1 MGTEPPA
8 EKKEPPA
15 AESRET
21 QSDNG
26 GSRSKG
32 YRGNRRYGKS
42 KASNKETTITTKT
55 KFKGSIDALEDYY
68 FDTGPTQAHDFKKTH
83 KKISTYTG
91 TKYSAEVM
99 QSLEEMKL
107 HDWTKDLP
115 KKPLKSKFDVV
126 VAATDDTPAS
136 IIKATV
142 IPSEHLD
149 RYTHKMKTHCKRE
162 DKFED
167 DMQLCYTVI
176 HGQCT
181 DDMIHELKCQEKY
194 EEVKVKFDPIGLLK
208 LLQQIAYNYQAQD
221 FPLMAIAKAQEAI
234 YNERQAQSESN
245 IDYLQTFKNKAVV
258 LEAVGGNLVNL
269 GVCKYMSEKIYN
281 KLYADCSLVEK
292 ADCNKKGREAMMA
305 TVYMMKADKG
315 RYSKL
320 LTDLHDDHLKG
331 YAPYPHNLA
340 DAQKLLLNY
349 SSNNNKQKNGNKRE
363 ESNDGSD
370 LAFAQDGTGGGYKFT
385 GKCYNC
391 FKEGHRAYQCP
402 DKKENSNSGNN
413 KSEEGKTDVAAAT
426 TDTVV
431 TADQHHTEGVTTYTD
446 DYELSFCT
454 RGDKRVGMIDMDK
467 VCNQVLSQMLSS
479 EISIWW
485 VLLDNCSTVN
495 IFSNRKLLKN
505 IRQINMYVDVKC
517 NAGSRTT
524 NWVGDFPGIPEPVW
538 LDEDGRCNILSMK
551 RVKKYYHI
559 TYDSDNGR
567 GFIATHRVKG
577 TSRAFFE
584 SQKGLHY
591 SDFEI
596 HPTSENAFLTT
607 VEKQKEQFSN
617 KDVKRAEIARKLHN
631 STGPMS
637 LEDYISAVSTGQ
649 IKNCP
654 VTPTDIKVAEIIY
667 GPNMKCLKG
676 KTARRTTKQVRME
689 SFKLPLSISEKYR
702 EVTLAVDIMFV
713 RGYRFL
719 ISVSE
724 HIVFGTCGFLKDAK
738 IITIQTAFERVCNLY
753 KTRGFKVTLAIMDG
767 QFEPLNGRMPTG
779 VQLQVISADVHV
791 GLVERYIRTI
801 KERTRCEICVLPYKY
816 YPFVM
821 VQEIVAG
828 AVFWLNVFPPKS
840 GISKTFGP
848 RAIVIGTHIDY
859 KSHCS
864 MECGQYVETHEPH
877 NNNMNERTCPALFLR
892 TNGNEQGGAYFMSLR
907 TGQRLNRQAWT
918 TLPMPDTV
926 VSTVHSLAK
935 TTIIGL
941 PFLNRKKEII
951 EIDDV
956 TDENPNSNI
965 TGVIGEYDD
974 DTDYETDD
982 DDDDDN
988 SMPGIHERTYGADSD
1003 SSGDDT
1009 DDEEDEEENED
1020 EDDDE
1025 IIENDEQS
1033 TGVRDDDSAGVA
1045 VETVEEEDDE
1055 EEEVAEVPIIRT
1067 KSTRGVPASS
1077 TRTRSNRKVT
1087 QSHLKKDFVYANSDF
1102 VYTNYSSSLTHSQ
1115 SHITRTIEHVHAMHT
1130 LVNYG
1135 KVMTPGIKN
1144 VVMGL
1149 AMAQQ
1154 YHVNK
1159 GLKVFGDKGRE
1170 AVMKEMKQLD
1180 DLEVIQPRNWNELTA
1195 EERRSALPY
1204 LMFLTEKR
1212 DESIKARGCADGS
1225 KQEMDKASISSPV
1238 ISTDALFITLVIDAM
1253 ERRDVATVDIPG
1265 AFLQTDAKPGTY
1277 MKITGPMVDILCQ
1290 INPKLY
1296 EKYVTN
1302 EKGKRVL
1309 YTEASKAIYGMVDS
1323 AFLFWLYLSSYLA
1336 EHGFVT
1342 NPYDVCCMNKEING
1356 KQCTIVWH
1364 VDDLK
1369 ISHVDAEVVTSIIKI
1384 IEKEFGKHK
1393 PLTVQRGLL
1402 HDYLGMTI
1410 DFSIVGKVM
1419 ITMIDMI
1426 EKMLDDIPDDMN
1438 GVKNSPAQEHLFK
1451 VNEDGIRLSEDKRVI
1466 VHKNTAKLLFISQ
1479 RARPDVQTATS
1490 FLCTRVK
1497 EADTDDYK
1505 KLARVMQ
1512 YLRGTKYLPLIL
1524 GADDSGNIY
1533 WYKDGAHAVHRDMR
1547 GHTGLMMTFG
1557 QGAVYA
1563 RSLKQKLNTK
1573 SSTETELVSF
1583 DDGMPQNLWALY
1595 FTKHQGRFLRD
1606 NIVYQDNTSTIRM
1619 AENGKMSTG
1628 KMTKH
1633 INIRYF
1639 FCNDRIKKGEL
1650 SVKYC
1655 PTLDM
1660 IADYFTKALQ
1670 GSLFRKLR
1678 DLILGI
1684 SPADFD
1690 EYKRRYEVISIWRKQ
1705 KKDEKEAASERDKS

>member
-8 EKKEPPA
+8 EKNEPTGKTEQR
-15 AESRET
+15 ESSPEE
-21 QSDNG
+21 
-26 GSRSKG
+26 RSSTRKG
-32 YRGNRRYGKS
+32 YRGGNRRYGKS
-42 KASNKETTITTKT
+42 KGNNNKEPIVNKT
-55 KFKGSIDALEDYY
+55 QFKGAITDLEEYY

-83 KKISTYTG
+83 KKIATYTG

-99 QSLEEMKL
+99 KSLDDLVL
-107 HDWTKDLP
+107 HDWTKDMP
-115 KKPLKSKFDVV
+115 KKPKKADFDTVIE
-126 VAATDDTPAS
+126 ATVDTAAS
-136 IIKATV
+136 IVKATS
-142 IPSEHLD
+142 IPGENMD
-149 RYTHKMKTHCKRE
+149 RYVHKMKTHCKRE
-162 DKFED
+162 DKYEV
-167 DMQLCYTVI
+167 DMTLCYTVV

-181 DDMIHELKCQEKY
+181 DDMLHELKCQATYEKIRND
-194 EEVKVKFDPIGLLK
+194 FDPIGLLK
-208 LLQQIAYNYQAQD
+208 MLQRISYNYQAQD

-234 YNERQAQSESN
+234 FNEKQSQSESN
-245 IDYLQTFKNKAVV
+245 IDYLQTFKNKAIV
-258 LEAVGGNLVNL
+258 LEAVGGSIVNE
-269 GVCKYMSEKIYN
+269 GVRRYMAQALFDKEYK
-281 KLYADCSLVEK
+281 DCDLAEK
-292 ADCNKKGREAMMA
+292 AESNKKGREAMLA
-305 TVYMMKADKG
+305 TVFMMKADKG

-331 YAPYPHNLA
+331 YTPYPLNLA

-349 SSNNNKQKNGNKRE
+349 SSNNNKSKNKK
-363 ESNDGSD
+363 NDDNDSSD
-370 LAFAQDGTGGGYKFT
+370 LAFAQDGSSNDYKFT
-385 GKCYNC
+385 GKCFICY
-391 FKEGHRAYQCP
+391 KEGHRAYQCP
-402 DKKENSNSGNN
+402 EKQNKNNNNNN
-413 KSEEGKTDVAAAT
+413 KTEENKTEVAAAT
-426 TDTVV
+426 TDKVV
-431 TADQHHTEGVTTYTD
+431 TADLNHTEGVTYTVYAD
-446 DYELSFCT
+446 DFELSFCT
-454 RGDKRVGMIDMDK
+454 RGDKMNAGVFDENQA
-467 VCNQVLSQMLSS
+467 CNQVLSQMLSS
-479 EISIWW
+479 EISPWW

-495 IFSNRKLLKN
+495 IFSNRRLLTN
-505 IRQINMYVDVKC
+505 IRQIDMYVDVKC

-524 NWVGDFPGIPEPVW
+524 NWVGDFPGLPEPVW

-551 RVKKYYHI
+551 RVKKYYKI
-559 TYDSDNGR
+559 VYDSDDGR
-567 GFIATHRVKG
+567 GFIVTHREKG

-584 SQKGLHY
+584 SKKGLHY
-591 SDFEI
+591 SDFETHRKSAHI
-596 HPTSENAFLTT
+596 FATTT
-607 VEKQKEQFSN
+607 VAKQKQQFT
-617 KDVKRAEIARKLHN
+617 KRDVRRAEVARRLQN

-637 LEDYISAVSTGQ
+637 LVDYVSAVSTGQ
-649 IKNCP
+649 IRNCP

-667 GPNMKCLKG
+667 GPNVMCLKG
-676 KTARRTTKQVRME
+676 KTTRKTTKQVRME
-689 SFKLPLSISEKYR
+689 PIKLPITISEKYR
-702 EVTLAVDIMFV
+702 DVTLAVDIMFV

-724 HIVFGTCGFLKDAK
+724 HIVFGTVGYLPDAK
-738 IITIQTAFERVCNLY
+738 IVTLEKSFERVCNLY
-753 KTRGFKVTLAIMDG
+753 KTRGFRVTIAMMDG
-767 QFEPLNGRMPTG
+767 QFEPLQGRMPKG

-791 GLVERYIRTI
+791 GLIERYIRTT
-801 KERTRCEICVLPYKY
+801 KERTRCTICVLPYKY

-828 AVFWLNVFPPKS
+828 AVFWLNVFPPAS
-840 GISKTFGP
+840 GVSKTFGP
-848 RAIVIGTHIDY
+848 RAIILGSQIDY
-859 KSHCS
+859 KRHCQ
-864 MECGQYVETHEPH
+864 MECGQYVETHEPT
-877 NNNMNERTCPALFLR
+877 NNSMNERTCPAIFLR
-892 TNGNEQGGAYFMSLR
+892 PNGNDQGGAYFLSLR
-907 TGQRLNRQAWT
+907 TGQRLNRQEWT
-918 TLPMPDTV
+918 VLPMPDTV

-941 PFLNRKKEII
+941 PFRNRRRELI
-951 EIDDV
+951 ESTDADDDHV
-956 TDENPNSNI
+956 SA
-965 TGVIGEYDD
+965 GVIGIDD
-974 DTDYETDD
+974 NDTVDSDTDEDSDD
-982 DDDDDN
+982 DDDDDS
-988 SMPGIHERTYGADSD
+988 SMQSLQERTYGYDSD
-1003 SSGDDT
+1003 SSDDES
-1009 DDEEDEEENED
+1009 DDEEEEEDEEDNEI
-1020 EDDDE
+1020 EDDA
-1025 IIENDEQS
+1025 QS
-1033 TGVRDDDSAGVA
+1033 AGVSDDDSAGVE
-1045 VETVEEEDDE
+1045 VETVNE
-1055 EEEVAEVPIIRT
+1055 EEETEVPRT
-1067 KSTRGVPASS
+1067 KQTQGVPTNN
-1077 TRTRSNRKVT
+1077 TRTRSTRTVR
-1087 QSHLKKDFVYANSDF
+1087 QRHLKRDFVYNQSDF

-1115 SHITRTIEHVHAMHT
+1115 SHITRTLEHVHAMHS

-1135 KVMTPGIKN
+1135 EVMSPGIKN

-1180 DLEVIQPRNWNELTA
+1180 DLEVIQPRNWSELTA
-1195 EERRSALPY
+1195 EQRRTALPY

-1225 KQEMDKASISSPV
+1225 KQEMDKENISSPV

-1253 ERRDVATVDIPG
+1253 EGRDVATVDIPG

-1323 AFLFWLYLSSYLA
+1323 AFLFWLYLSSHLA
-1336 EHGFVT
+1336 EQGFVM

-1369 ISHVDAEVVTSIIKI
+1369 ISHMDYDVVTSVIEV

-1410 DFSIVGKVM
+1410 DLSMKPRVM

-1426 EKMLDDIPDDMN
+1426 EKMLEDIPDDMD
-1438 GVKNSPAQEHLFK
+1438 GEKKSPAQVHLFK
-1451 VNEDGIRLSEDKRVI
+1451 VNEDGVRLEEDKRVI
-1466 VHKNTAKLLFISQ
+1466 VHRNTAKLLFISQ

-1497 EADTDDYK
+1497 EADTDDYR
-1505 KLARVMQ
+1505 KLTRVMQ
-1512 YLRGTKYLPLIL
+1512 YLRATKYLPLIL

-1563 RSLKQKLNTK
+1563 RSLKQKLNTR

-1595 FTKHQGRFLRD
+1595 FTKHQGRFLKD
-1606 NIVYQDNTSTIRM
+1606 NIAYQDNTSTMRM
-1619 AENGKMSTG
+1619 EENGKMSTG

-1639 FCNDRIKKGEL
+1639 FCTDRIKKGEL
-1650 SVKYC
+1650 SVQYC

-1660 IADYFTKALQ
+1660 IADYFTKPLQ

-1678 DLILGI
+1678 DLVMGI
-1684 SPADFD
+1684 IPANFAS
-1690 EYKRRYEVISIWRKQ
+1690 YKRRYEEISIWRKQ
-1705 KKDEKEAASERDKS
+1705 KKAEKAKRDKEMT